1 MILKLLLNTQTT
13 WITFKRILKK
23 TIQIKKRI
31 ILIVLNDVIADMLS
45 NKTLNPIVPELFIR
59 GNKLNISLVF
69 IMQSYFAVLQNIR
82 INSTHYFIMKILNK
96 QEIRQIAFNQ
106 SSDIDFQD
114 FMNLY
119 KKCTVKKSSFLVID
133 TTLASDSFSRF
144 TKESFRNNKKTN
156 YDN

>member
-1 MILKLLLNTQTT
+1 M
-13 WITFKRILKK
+13 
-23 TIQIKKRI
+23 
-31 ILIVLNDVIADMLS
+31 IVLNDVIADMLS
-45 NKTLNPIVPELFIR
+45 NKTLNPIIPELFIR

-69 IMQSYFAVLQNIR
+69 IMQSYFSVLQNIR